1 MKVQEPERE
10 RQHNSIRSYLSS
22 IGKILRRDA
31 LSLAAALLTGLLVL
45 FMLFGLL
52 SYLSDVLEDEY
63 NIDGLKKG
71 FVIAIPVLGMALTSY
86 LSGTWLQEQTG
97 KTCKWVSIGGML
109 LVAIS
114 LLAPAL
120 TNNLYILLTAATL
133 QGIGTGGVLPAIN
146 LLITGAADQRER
158 GMITAFY
165 GTARFFGAAL
175 GPPTFGLL
183 VEKNK
188 NLLFIFSAITVALI
202 GGVAY
207 ACIKPPTMPGQNKQ
221 NEKNK

>member
-1 MKVQEPERE
+1 MESANGLGKVVSPIIGSLAGLIIWFAPFYIYPLLAIPIAVGVWVKVQEPERE

-133 QGIGTGGVLPAIN
+133 QGIGTGGCC
-146 LLITGAADQRER
+146 
-158 GMITAFY
+158 
-165 GTARFFGAAL
+165 
-175 GPPTFGLL
+175 PPST
-183 VEKNK
+183 
-188 NLLFIFSAITVALI
+188 
-202 GGVAY
+202 
-207 ACIKPPTMPGQNKQ
+207 C
-221 NEKNK
+221 